1 MLATGERTDLALD
14 RDTLYQ
20 VIGVVARGPDPE
32 RVLPAIVELLVEA
45 TACHACFIYL
55 REGDVLRMRAASRA
69 YAHAV
74 GQVELGLD
82 EGLCGW
88 VARHRTPALI
98 GDGALNDPRTKR
110 VAMLEEER
118 FQSVV
123 AVPLLDRDGREAIG
137 VVVLHTEAPREFGQD
152 VVDFLV
158 HVASLVAGAID
169 NARLFEQTRRQVAVL
184 SALSDLGQ
192 EIATVTRR
200 EALYRVACA
209 GVRRLLG
216 ADGCR
221 LHLVDSDGGRME
233 AAYASPRDPLGGARP
248 PRFIDA
254 LRAGPGERAL
264 VAALTAGDVE
274 VGMLVAERERP
285 FGTGDERLLQ
295 AVGHQLAVALQKA
308 DLIERLTEEHLV
320 RDLFDALAEGRPQA
334 AESRARAAGHDL
346 DQPHVVAVLE
356 PLGGESDAAW
366 PDVATRAEARLRRVV
381 PGALCDPGED
391 RLRALLPVRGAGAE
405 AAAELARLD
414 AELERLAREERLA
427 GGRSEPRQG
436 LGGDQRGLAE
446 ATCAAQVVRST
457 SPAGGVRGYGDLG
470 VYRYLAQ
477 LPAGH
482 APDERHAE
490 AIATLAAYDAKR
502 RTELLHTLERH
513 LGDRGAL
520 AATARALYIHTN
532 TLRQRLD
539 RIEALT
545 GLDLAAEDL
554 LSLELALKLAR
565 LHGGLAG
572 VRGSA
577 TAAG

>member
-1 MLATGERTDLALD
+1 MLVTEDRTDLALE

-55 REGDVLRMRAASRA
+55 RDGDVLRMRAASQVF
-69 YAHAV
+69 AHAV
-74 GQVELGLD
+74 GQVQIAMD

-88 VARHRTPALI
+88 VARHRTPAFI
-98 GDGALNDPRTKR
+98 RDGALDDPRMKL
-110 VAMLEEER
+110 VPLLEEER
-118 FQSVV
+118 FQSMV
-123 AVPLLDRDGREAIG
+123 AVPLLDRDGHEAIG

-152 VVDFLV
+152 VLDFLV

-169 NARLFEQTRRQVAVL
+169 NARLFEETRRQVAAL
-184 SALSDLGQ
+184 SALSELSQ

-200 EALYRVACA
+200 EDLYRVACA
-209 GVRRLLG
+209 GVRGLLG

-221 LHLVDSDGGRME
+221 LHLVDADGGRLE
-233 AAYASPRDPLGGARP
+233 PAYSSPRDPLGSVRP

-264 VAALTAGDVE
+264 VAALTAGDVD
-274 VGMLVAERERP
+274 VGMLVAERDRP
-285 FGTGDERLLQ
+285 FGAEEQRLLQ
-295 AVGHQLAVALQKA
+295 AVGNQLAVALQKA

-320 RDLFDALAEGRPQA
+320 RELFDALAEGRPHA

-346 DQPHVVAVLE
+346 ERPHVVAVLE
-356 PLGGESDAAW
+356 PLSGEPDAQW
-366 PDVATRAEARLRRVV
+366 HDVAARAEARLRRVV
-381 PGALCDPGED
+381 PGSLCDPGDE
-391 RLRALLPVRGAGAE
+391 RLRALLPLGGSSAD
-405 AAAELARLD
+405 AAHELARLD
-414 AELERLAREERLA
+414 AELERLAREEHLA
-427 GGRSEPRQG
+427 GGRSEPRRG
-436 LGGDQRGLAE
+436 LGGDQRGLTE
-446 ATCAAQVVRST
+446 ATCAAQVARAT
-457 SPAGGVRGYGDLG
+457 TPGGGARGYGDLG

-482 APDERHAE
+482 APDERHAT

-502 RTELLHTLERH
+502 RTELVQTLERH

-545 GLDLAAEDL
+545 GLDLAGEDL

-565 LHGGLAG
+565 LHGA
-572 VRGSA
+572 S
-577 TAAG
+577 